1 LCPSRGTIEPYHPT
15 FYDGPVLPDNF
26 EATALL
32 ASHISIP
39 IATVERLHSI
49 HEFEMLLKRGAVRYV
64 RPDVAG
70 GLTHSKKIA
79 AVAEASYVG
88 VVPHNPLNP
97 VSTAACLQLAACIP
111 NFSIQE
117 LPAGE
122 QERPQSEIVKTPLRI
137 EDGFLNRPGH
147 TRHRYGARRRC
158 SREVP
163 TSVTRGRDATST
175 STALLSTSRSVY
187 TVRA

>member
-1 LCPSRGTIEPYHPT
+1 MCPSRGTIEPYHPT

-97 VSTAACLQLAACIP
+97 SALRLVS
-111 NFSIQE
+111 SSR
-117 LPAGE
+117 PAS
-122 QERPQSEIVKTPLRI
+122 QTSLFRSCRP
-137 EDGFLNRPGH
+137 
-147 TRHRYGARRRC
+147 A
-158 SREVP
+158 
-163 TSVTRGRDATST
+163 
-175 STALLSTSRSVY
+175 SRSAPNA
-187 TVRA
+187 R